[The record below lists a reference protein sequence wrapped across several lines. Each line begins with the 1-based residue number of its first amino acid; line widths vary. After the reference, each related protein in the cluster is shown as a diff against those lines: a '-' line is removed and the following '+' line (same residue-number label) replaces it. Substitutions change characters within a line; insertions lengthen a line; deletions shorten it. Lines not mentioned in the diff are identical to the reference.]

1 MAATPPI
8 PGIRRG
14 AVLPPHSPADTV
26 DELIRRIG
34 RAIGHDRFK
43 LSADAGKLHLTE
55 APCHACNG
63 EGSILLLVSRRPCRR
78 CGGAGVFS
86 ATLEFPLTD
95 ARVDQFCRQVRERQ
109 A

>member
-1 MAATPPI
+1 
-8 PGIRRG
+8 
-14 AVLPPHSPADTV
+14 V

-43 LSADAGKLHLTE
+43 LAADAGKLNVTE
-55 APCHACNG
+55 APCQGCKG

-78 CGGAGVFS
+78 CGGTGVFS
-86 ATLEFPLTD
+86 ASLEFPLTD
-95 ARVDQFCRQVRERQ
+95 SRMEQFCRLVRERQ